1 MAGCYIPIPVVCND
15 CSKAPNIG
23 ENGNWWIGDEDSR
36 ISAQGPAG
44 EPGVEG
50 MAGIQGE
57 PGPQGVPGPQGIQGP
72 VGASVSQGPKGD
84 MGNSYTIDTLFSSI
98 AGTDK
103 TTYNLTK
110 PITGS

>member
-1 MAGCYIPIPVVCND
+1 MKSEPVRNTRMGSRLYQTAAFSYKKKARNFKMAGCYIPIPVVCND

-50 MAGIQGE
+50 MAGI
-57 PGPQGVPGPQGIQGP
+57 
-72 VGASVSQGPKGD
+72 
-84 MGNSYTIDTLFSSI
+84 
-98 AGTDK
+98 
-103 TTYNLTK
+103 
-110 PITGS
+110 